1 MFKYLKDHIYYSELY
16 DRVTIE
22 ECKRWEALVI
32 DYSPEKIQ
40 KMHNEKVNPEGVK
53 QYVRNVSLYFRK
65 GERFKNKSETIR
77 CLMEADRAKDEKLE
91 KAREPKG
98 IRCLKCSSSNM
109 ICLSRD
115 FMSDETGTE
124 EVLFMFE
131 CKHCGK
137 RRAYWENGK
146 EWEHVSRC
154 PKCKAELHRES
165 TRTENAITI
174 NYTCS
179 QCDYTETDTMDL
191 SKKEEEKIDPNF
203 ESDRKK
209 YCLSEKEGAEYIEWT
224 ANLKALTDHWKEK
237 EENKDLYDAVAKVQ
251 KLTIVDLQKLL
262 NPVIEK
268 AGYTKLE
275 FDKPDLQK
283 DVIVGFS
290 VQDAK
295 SGREEYD
302 SRQNLKKLLK
312 EALQP
317 TNWRL
322 MSDGVQYRLG
332 FLQGRLKGVEGEEN
346 LRKLLERDNKL
357 SNKVK

>member
-1 MFKYLKDHIYYSELY
+1 MQYLKDHTYYSELY
-16 DRVTIE
+16 DRATID

-32 DYSPEKIQ
+32 DYSPEEIQ
-40 KMHNEKVNPEGVK
+40 KMHDEKVDPEGVK
-53 QYVRNVSLYFRK
+53 QYVKNVSLYFRK

-77 CLMEADRAKDEKLE
+77 RLMEADRAKDEKLE
-91 KAREPKG
+91 NAREPQG
-98 IRCLKCSSSNM
+98 IRCLKCSSSDM
-109 ICLSRD
+109 VCLSRD

-146 EWEHVSRC
+146 EWEYVSLC
-154 PKCKAELHRES
+154 PKCRAELHRES
-165 TRTENAITI
+165 TRAENAITTH
-174 NYTCS
+174 YTCS
-179 QCDYTETDTMDL
+179 HCDYTETDTMDL
-191 SKKEEEKIDPNF
+191 SKKDGKKIDPNF

-209 YCLSEKEGAEYIEWT
+209 YSLSEKEGLEYIEWT
-224 ANLKALTDHWKEK
+224 ANLKSLTDHMKEK
-237 EENKDLYDAVAKVQ
+237 EENKDVYEAVAKIK
-251 KLTIVDLQKLL
+251 KLTVVELQTHL
-262 NPVIEK
+262 NPLIEK

-275 FDKPDLQK
+275 FEKPDLQK
-283 DVIVGFS
+283 DVILGFS
-290 VQDAK
+290 LQDAK

-302 SRQNLKKLLK
+302 SRQNLGKLLK
-312 EALQP
+312 ASLQP

-346 LRKLLERDNKL
+346 LRKLLEGDSKL
-357 SNKVK
+357 SHKVE